1 MMSLEEQKEFQK
13 NIINISG
20 ITGRYQREIF
30 TDNVSMMAYAIAN
43 SVEPNKEK
51 WQQRENEYL
60 KIVKKYKKEH
70 VDLMIQ
76 NYGHLVNGLQKK
88 VTDFLGGIYEN
99 LQVNNKNAGQFFTP
113 FHISELMANISISDE
128 ELKKVAESDDV
139 VPIGDPT
146 CGAGN
151 LFLGAIYNVNKLLID
166 EAKRAK
172 IQRNIIFIGQ
182 DIDLAC
188 VHMSYVQCAML
199 GYSGLFQHMDTLAQK
214 CWDTY
219 YTPSYYLFNSEM
231 RWRNKIRRN
240 RESSIKNQLLQMLN
254 SDIFLK
260 LGA

>member
-1 MMSLEEQKEFQK
+1 MSLEEQKLFQK
-13 NIINISG
+13 NIITISG

-30 TDNVSMMAYAIAN
+30 ADNVSMMAYAIAN

-70 VDLMIQ
+70 VDLLCQ
-76 NYGHLVNGLQKK
+76 NFAHLVNGLQKK

-99 LQVNNKNAGQFFTP
+99 LQINNRNAGQFFTP
-113 FHISELMANISISDE
+113 FHVSELMANISISDE
-128 ELKKVAESDDV
+128 ELKKVGESDDV
-139 VPIGDPT
+139 ITIGDPT

-151 LFLGAIYNVNKLLID
+151 LFLGAIYNIDKLLV
-166 EAKRAK
+166 EPHQKAK

-182 DIDLAC
+182 DIDLSC
-188 VHMSYVQCAML
+188 VHMSYVQCSML
-199 GYSGLFQHMDTLAQK
+199 GYSGIFQHMDTIAQK

-219 YTPSYYLFNSEM
+219 YTPSYFVFASEI
-231 RWRNKIRRN
+231 RLRNKIRRDKEN
-240 RESSIKNQLLQMLN
+240 NIKTELMQMLN
-254 SDIFLK
+254 SEIFLK

>member
-1 MMSLEEQKEFQK
+1 MSLEEQKLFQK
-13 NIINISG
+13 NIITISG

-70 VDLMIQ
+70 VDLLCQ
-76 NYGHLVNGLQKK
+76 NFAHLINGLQKK

-99 LQVNNKNAGQFFTP
+99 LQINNKNAGQFFTP
-113 FHISELMANISISDE
+113 FHVSEFMATVSISDE
-128 ELKKVAESDDV
+128 ELKKVGESDDV
-139 VPIGDPT
+139 ITICDPT

-151 LFLGAIYNVNKLLID
+151 LFLGAIHNVNKLLI
-166 EAKRAK
+166 EPHQKAK

-182 DIDLAC
+182 DIDLSC
-188 VHMSYVQCAML
+188 IHMSYVQCSML
-199 GYSGLFQHMDTLAQK
+199 GYSGMFMHMDTLAYK
-214 CWDTY
+214 IWDTY
-219 YTPSYYLFNSEM
+219 FTPSFYVFNSGM
-231 RWRNKIRRN
+231 RLNIKNRRIEEE
-240 RESSIKNQLLQMLN
+240 RTRNQLLDMLN